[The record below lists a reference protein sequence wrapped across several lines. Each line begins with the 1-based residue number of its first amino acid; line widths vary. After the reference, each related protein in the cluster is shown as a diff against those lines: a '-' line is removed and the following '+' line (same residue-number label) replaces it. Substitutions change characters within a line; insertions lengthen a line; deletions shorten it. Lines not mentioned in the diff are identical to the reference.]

1 MIKLQ
6 YACTCLVIISS
17 LILRSLMANPV
28 PPTFLE
34 KIKEQILSEIEKYP
48 GTPIM
53 PQQEMLEETCVAK
66 KFNQTIVH
74 ENCIPKTIENKFCY
88 GQCNSFYIPQATE
101 EPMEMCFTC
110 QPDVTFAEQVVLD
123 CVKDNQLYE
132 HRVTVQRIHSC
143 RCNQCQ

>member
-1 MIKLQ
+1 MMIKLQ

-17 LILRSLMANPV
+17 LILTR
-28 PPTFLE
+28 FHRHF
-34 KIKEQILSEIEKYP
+34 KEQILSEIEKYP

-74 ENCIPKTIENKFCY
+74 ENPKTIANKFCY
-88 GQCNSFYIPQATE
+88 GQRNSFHIPQATE